1 MENNVVVV
9 VTQESGVIK
18 CDFEG
23 AKLYLKNR
31 LEEYQGAV
39 FTEDS
44 KNVAKKVVANLRKE
58 KKAFADRVREVKVE
72 YMAPF
77 TQFEAQAKELIGMYD
92 EPINFI
98 NSQVEDFEQKRH
110 AEKQELIQAIY
121 AECIGDMRE
130 YLPLEKIYNAKWEN
144 VTCRQKEIYEE
155 IVNAVTSVRTSV
167 QTIQGMRSEAEE
179 AALNRFKQDLSLSNA
194 IAYINNYEQ
203 QKAAILAKEQERQR
217 REEEERIRREER
229 ERIEAERRAQEEKE
243 AALRKAEEEK
253 IAAVEV
259 AKEEAAQEV
268 IDSLISN
275 AEGETSLYEYRM
287 ALTADQKEKLE
298 MYLDSVGVEWELM

>member
-1 MENNVVVV
+1 MENNVVV

-23 AKLYLKNR
+23 AKLYLRNR

-44 KNVAKKVVANLRKE
+44 KNIAKKVVANLRKE
-58 KKAFADRVREVKVE
+58 KKAFADRVKEVKTE

-98 NSQVEDFEQKRH
+98 NSQVEDFEQKRR
-110 AEKQELIQAIY
+110 AEKQDLIQTIY

-130 YLPLEKIYNAKWEN
+130 YLPLQKIYNSKWEN
-144 VTCRQKEIYEE
+144 ATCKKKDIYEE
-155 IVNAVTSVRTSV
+155 IMNAVNSVRTSV
-167 QTIQGMRSEAEE
+167 QTIMGMRSEAEE
-179 AALNRFKQDLSLSNA
+179 AALNRFKEDLSLSNA
-194 IAYINNYEQ
+194 IAFINNYEQ
-203 QKAAILAKEQERQR
+203 QKAVILAKEQERQR
-217 REEEERIRREER
+217 KEEEERIRREER
-229 ERIEAERRAQEEKE
+229 ERLMAEQRAQEEKE

-253 IAAVEV
+253 QQAIEAAK
-259 AKEEAAQEV
+259 AEAAQEV
-268 IDSLISN
+268 IDSFIPEV
-275 AEGETSLYEYRM
+275 AGATSLYEYRV
-287 ALTADQKEKLE
+287 ALTADSKEKLE
-298 MYLDSVGVEWELM
+298 MFMDSVGIDWELI